1 MAIIL
6 GVRFRPDDL
15 PRFAGELF
23 AYIVAGGSMPERTS
37 EAVAALAESGGG
49 AVETDAFDAAEL
61 LAYVLGV
68 VAAEA
73 HLPDGAFAERVT
85 VGERRARVEEAVRR
99 LVGYRG

>member
-23 AYIVAGGSMPERTS
+23 AHVVAGGAVPELTA

-49 AVETDAFDAAEL
+49 AVDTDAFDPAEL

-73 HLPDGAFAERVT
+73 HLPDGAFTAHVPL
-85 VGERRARVEEAVRR
+85 GERRARVEEAVRR
-99 LVGYRG
+99 LVGYSA